1 MKLILESEGGP
12 RRISLDRNG
21 DVEEDYYVGEDGE
34 YYYDDGDYS
43 DEYSGEEYSDDDAE
57 VVDVSRNGR
66 IGKKN
71 SLLDNAPN

>member
-1 MKLILESEGGP
+1 M
-12 RRISLDRNG
+12 DRNG

-71 SLLDNAPN
+71 SLLDNAPNSVLGCIIQKRYTC